1 MGAVPLFA
9 AKVLPVATIPAGD
22 PLVGSSAPLP
32 LVDFE
37 PDGARKGRRLTIY
50 QPGDAFDLVDELVYL
65 ANRSIEKNI
74 FFDPRFLVPAMPRL
88 DERAVRLL
96 VMRDE
101 APGRSRLRL
110 LMPFSIEKAGLF
122 GRHSTIRAWSHPFGP
137 LGTLPLDGDDPV
149 GTVTDF
155 LAGLANPALGWPS
168 ILVLPDVRTKG
179 AMAAV
184 MEEAA
189 RCLGLSIVTTN
200 RTSRAALEKRGLPAL
215 RQRPDAKRRRD
226 LERCRRR
233 LEAQGT
239 VSVSIAREPEAF
251 RLALEDFFILEASG
265 WKGQARSALI
275 SDRFR
280 AAFARE
286 ALNALAAKDKARI
299 FSLRL
304 DNEAIASLV
313 VLVDDGEAYAWKS
326 AYDERFAKVSPG
338 HLIMAEATR
347 VLIADPTVQRA
358 DSCAVPDHFVMNRFW
373 HDRIEIGTL
382 VVGLHPGMQDAV
394 ERAAKGLENRKR
406 TQNRV
411 RILRQRLQAAFGG

>member
-1 MGAVPLFA
+1 MAVTGTA
-9 AKVLPVATIPAGD
+9 
-22 PLVGSSAPLP
+22 S
-32 LVDFE
+32 
-37 PDGARKGRRLTIY
+37 LTI
-50 QPGDAFDLVDELVYL
+50 AE
-65 ANRSIEKNI
+65 
-74 FFDPRFLVPAMPRL
+74 
-88 DERAVRLL
+88 
-96 VMRDE
+96 MRE
-101 APGRSRLRL
+101 
-110 LMPFSIEKAGLF
+110 FAGLTAAEQRYIRRSLDI
-122 GRHSTIRAWSHPFGP
+122 GLDRDDAMARWSRDVVEAASIRAQ
-137 LGTLPLDGDDPV
+137 
-149 GTVTDF
+149 
-155 LAGLANPALGWPS
+155 
-168 ILVLPDVRTKG
+168 
-179 AMAAV
+179 
-184 MEEAA
+184 A
-189 RCLGLSIVTTN
+189 RLY
-200 RTSRAALEKRGLPAL
+200 RGLPAL